1 VLVAAKRDRLARDV
15 VVAATIERLVQD
27 AGARI
32 VTADGVSAEGQLM
45 RTLLDAFAQ
54 YERARIRAR
63 IRAAMAVKRKRGEFL
78 GEAPL
83 GHVRG
88 EDGVHVATHPAEQ
101 AAVARIRELRRD
113 GLTVRAIADALNTE
127 GVPSRGARWYFQTV
141 HRVLRREAA

>member
-1 VLVAAKRDRLARDV
+1 V
-15 VVAATIERLVQD
+15 VVAATIERLVED

-32 VTADGVSAEGQLM
+32 LTADGVSAEATAEGQLM

-83 GHVRG
+83 GHARHN
-88 EDGVHVATHPAEQ
+88 DGVHVAPDPVEQ
-101 AAVARIRELRRD
+101 GAVARIRELRKS
-113 GLTVRAIADALNTE
+113 GLTVRAIADALNAE
-127 GVPSRGARWYFQTV
+127 GVPSRGARWYCQTV

>member
-1 VLVAAKRDRLARDV
+1 M

-27 AGARI
+27 AGA
-32 VTADGVSAEGQLM
+32 VTADGVSAEATAEGQLM

-63 IRAAMAVKRKRGEFL
+63 IESGRPWQSKRKRGEFL

-88 EDGVHVATHPAEQ
+88 EDGRPSPRS
-101 AAVARIRELRRD
+101 ARPHTRWACGSLS
-113 GLTVRAIADALNTE
+113 
-127 GVPSRGARWYFQTV
+127 PS
-141 HRVLRREAA
+141 